1 MATITR
7 YPFVRHLRTAPTSH
21 VLHLSAGRVRHAG
34 AGLAFWFRPLS
45 AVISEIPVDDRE
57 LPLVAHARTADFQD
71 VTVQVTVSFQFAD
84 PALVARR
91 LDFAIDPNSGAW
103 TGVPLEQV
111 AQLLSELTTGQVMDA
126 MATMTL
132 REAVVA
138 GGGALRQV
146 ITSGLQADE
155 RLASTGIA
163 VLGARVRSVRA
174 EADLERFL
182 QTPAREQAQGE
193 ADKSTFERR
202 ALAVERE
209 RAIAENELANRIEL
223 AVREQELVTQE
234 GTNARTR
241 AEEAAAAALIEANGA
256 SQRQG
261 LLAEADAHSAR
272 VVGEAEAAAEAARV
286 GAYAGVD
293 PQVLATIA
301 VRELAGHLPSI
312 GSLTIT
318 PDLVTGV
325 LAGLVGP
332 KQA

>member
-1 MATITR
+1 
-7 YPFVRHLRTAPTSH
+7 
-21 VLHLSAGRVRHAG
+21 
-34 AGLAFWFRPLS
+34 
-45 AVISEIPVDDRE
+45 
-57 LPLVAHARTADFQD
+57 
-71 VTVQVTVSFQFAD
+71 
-84 PALVARR
+84 
-91 LDFAIDPNSGAW
+91 
-103 TGVPLEQV
+103 
-111 AQLLSELTTGQVMDA
+111 
-126 MATMTL
+126 
-132 REAVVA
+132 
-138 GGGALRQV
+138 
-146 ITSGLQADE
+146 
-155 RLASTGIA
+155 
-163 VLGARVRSVRA
+163 VRA